1 MPDFYDY
8 RNEIRSAKSR
18 EKARIRRRRRLIK
31 QTALF
36 GVILIVAV
44 LSITH
49 LLNNGKNKPS
59 DTAVKSTAT
68 PAIKTPSITPEQ
80 FQINSS
86 PTPLATVPAATVP
99 PVSVPPVTSAPVSAS
114 SMGTATKTASS
125 YKIKVSNAKQTVT
138 VYDSSNQVVKSF
150 VCSTGLDGADT
161 ETPVGTYTVAE
172 RGESFFSQTYQQ
184 GAYYWT
190 QFYGDYLFHSV
201 PFDKNRQIETAEAAK
216 LGTKA
221 SHGCVRLTIEN
232 AKWIYDNIPRGT
244 TVVIE

>member
-8 RNEIRSAKSR
+8 QNDPRNVKKR
-18 EKARIRRRRRLIK
+18 EKARLRRRQRIIRRAAFFTVTLIVI
-31 QTALF
+31 AF
-36 GVILIVAV
+36 GVF
-44 LSITH
+44 SFFNT
-49 LLNNGKNKPS
+49 GKNKPS
-59 DTAVKSTAT
+59 DTAVKPNATLNAQPPSVTSEPIQTFPVPSPTAKAT
-68 PAIKTPSITPEQ
+68 PPAVTAPTTVSPS
-80 FQINSS
+80 
-86 PTPLATVPAATVP
+86 AAAVK
-99 PVSVPPVTSAPVSAS
+99 AS
-114 SMGTATKTASS
+114 ST

-138 VYDSSNQVVKSF
+138 VLDSNNQVVKSF
-150 VCSTGLDGADT
+150 ICSTGLDGADT
-161 ETPVGTYTVAE
+161 ETPLGTYTVAE

-201 PFDKNRQIETAEAAK
+201 PFDKNRVIETAEAAK